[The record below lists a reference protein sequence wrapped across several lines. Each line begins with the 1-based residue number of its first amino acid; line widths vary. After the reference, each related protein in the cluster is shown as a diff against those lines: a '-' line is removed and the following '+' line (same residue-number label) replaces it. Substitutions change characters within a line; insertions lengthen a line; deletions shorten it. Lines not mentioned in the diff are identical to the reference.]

1 MMKTR
6 IVKLIGLVLTLV
18 TFGLA
23 PDNAATLADIG
34 ALGVT
39 AIFLANYFANKI
51 PHRSI
56 VHAMIG
62 LGLITSGWALL
73 NIGTWYG
80 WIGLVM
86 LMTVVEENGEEV

>member
-1 MMKTR
+1 MKTR

-18 TFGLA
+18 TFGMA
-23 PDNAATLADIG
+23 PDYAATLAWAG
-34 ALGVT
+34 SLGVI
-39 AIFLANYFANKI
+39 AIFLANFFVTEI

-62 LGLITSGWALL
+62 LGLLTSGWALL